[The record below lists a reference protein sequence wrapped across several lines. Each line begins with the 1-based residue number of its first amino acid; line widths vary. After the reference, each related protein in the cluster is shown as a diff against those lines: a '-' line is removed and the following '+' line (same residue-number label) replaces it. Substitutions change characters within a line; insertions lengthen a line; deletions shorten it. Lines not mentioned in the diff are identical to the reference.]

1 MTVRSRLADCFDD
14 FADTL
19 HGWDERATQAISDA
33 PFLRRIPRVFIT
45 ATYLGDGYLWLGLAL
60 GLLAFG
66 GDADRW
72 NVLAGFFIT
81 LTNLVVVRTLKS
93 LFSRERP
100 EEAIEA
106 MRGRLRDAYSFPSG
120 HATTSFGLAWLVAMS
135 YPLVWVQAVVYA
147 GATMIG
153 LSRVMLRE
161 HYVSDV
167 VAGATLG
174 TLVAVCVLY
183 VFRLVV
189 F

>member
-19 HGWDERATQAISDA
+19 HAWDERATQAISDA

-45 ATYLGDGYLWLGLAL
+45 ATYLGDGYLWFGLAL
-60 GLLAFG
+60 GLLVFG
-66 GDADRW
+66 GEDGRR

-81 LTNLVVVRTLKS
+81 LANLVIVRALKS

-135 YPLVWVQAVVYA
+135 YPVAWIQAVVYT
-147 GATMIG
+147 GATVIA

-174 TLVAVCVLY
+174 TLIAVCVLY
-183 VFRLVV
+183 VIRLAA